1 MYYFAFG
8 SNLSAQQLEKRNVCF
23 KERIPAFIYDYK
35 LVFNKKATGKPNQT
49 YANIEYE
56 KGSLVEGVLYLTD
69 MKSIKNLD
77 YYEGVDS
84 NNYIRQEMEVTLK
97 SDLSKVKAW
106 VYIAHPSKIC
116 SGKPSKP
123 YLNLILTGKDLLT
136 DSYYQNL
143 LKVETV

>member
-8 SNLSAQQLEKRNVCF
+8 SNLSAQQLERRNFCF
-23 KERIPAFIYDYK
+23 QERIPAFIYDYK
-35 LVFNKKATGKPNQT
+35 LVFNKRATGKPNQT

-56 KGSLVEGVLYLTD
+56 KGSIVEGVLYSTD
-69 MKSIKNLD
+69 IKSIKNLD

-84 NNYIRQEMEVTLK
+84 NNYIRQEIEVTLK

-106 VYIAHPSKIC
+106 IYIAHPSKIC

-123 YLNLILTGKDLLT
+123 YLNLILRGKDALSS
-136 DSYYQNL
+136 SYYQNL
-143 LKVETV
+143 LKVETL